1 MPWAGVGPG
10 LCPFRIPSTARPHPL
25 PAHPCTKRPTPA
37 CAGHR
42 RPARRAGRSTIRFT
56 PSATARRGS
65 PDQARLYFR
74 QQGRSTVDRFHVC
87 DYLAAAAPDPAHTKA
102 FVAPLGEAL
111 RASDHPRI
119 LTTLRP
125 RSEHHDVP
133 DPNAQC
139 APRSAIWTTAPT
151 NSIRTAPS
159 RSACPSG
166 SGLIESGHPHALQSR
181 LKQAGARWPAAN
193 AHALRQLRNLHANLR

>member
-1 MPWAGVGPG
+1 M
-10 LCPFRIPSTARPHPL
+10 T
-25 PAHPCTKRPTPA
+25 PCTKRPTPA

-65 PDQARLYFR
+65 PDQARLQFR

-111 RASDHPRI
+111 RASDHPRV

-133 DPNAQC
+133 DPNAPVR
-139 APRSAIWTTAPT
+139 AALRYLE
-151 NSIRTAPS
+151 NRTDQLDYARALALDLPV
-159 RSACPSG
+159 RLR
-166 SGLIESGHPHALQSR
+166 LIESGHPHALQSR

-193 AHALRQLRNLHANLR
+193 AHALCQLRNLRANFR